1 MAGWTTDDIYKP
13 KGDYKF
19 PDYSGSMK
27 SSGGSSSPGKASLR
41 EGAEKA
47 LPFLKGF
54 IGDRSRGQSSS
65 GSVTMGDYKPVGGST
80 STGGMNQDLTIV
92 HHPSTGQPMV
102 MPGTPAKEGVGSK
115 LGKLAIGVGV
125 GALTGGWGGA
135 ALGGL
140 QGAGSFF
147 E

>member
-1 MAGWTTDDIYKP
+1 MTSFNGWAYE
-13 KGDYKF
+13 KGAPSFYNE
-19 PDYSGSMK
+19 
-27 SSGGSSSPGKASLR
+27 SSSSNPGGQSLR
-41 EGAEKA
+41 EGANAA
-47 LPFLKGF
+47 LPFLKNF
-54 IGDRSRGQSSS
+54 IGGRSRGQSSS
-65 GSVTMGDYKPVGGST
+65 GNITMGDYKPVGGST
-80 STGGMNQDLTIV
+80 STGGLNQDLTIV

-102 MPGTPAKEGVGSK
+102 MPGTPAKEGIGSK

-147 E
+147 ED

>member
-1 MAGWTTDDIYKP
+1 MAGWTTGDIYTP

-19 PDYSGSMK
+19 PDYSGSFK
-27 SSGGSSSPGKASLR
+27 QSGGSPGSRSLS
-41 EGAEKA
+41 EGATA
-47 LPFLKGF
+47 AVPFLKNF
-54 IGDRSRGQSSS
+54 IGGRSRGQSSS
-65 GSVTMGDYKPVGGST
+65 GSVMMGDYKPVGGST

-102 MPGTPAKEGVGSK
+102 MPGTPAKEGIGSK
-115 LGKLAIGVGV
+115 LGKLALGVGV

-147 E
+147 ED

>member
-1 MAGWTTDDIYKP
+1 MAGWTTGDIYTP
-13 KGDYKF
+13 KGDYNF
-19 PDYSGSMK
+19 PDYSGSFK
-27 SSGGSSSPGKASLR
+27 KGGSGPGSSSLR
-41 EGAEKA
+41 EGATA
-47 LPFLKGF
+47 AVPFLKNF
-54 IGDRSRGQSSS
+54 IGSRSRGQSSS
-65 GSVTMGDYKPVGGST
+65 GYVDMGEYKPVGGST

-102 MPGTPAKEGVGSK
+102 MPGTPAKEGIGSK

-147 E
+147 ED

>member
-1 MAGWTTDDIYKP
+1 MAGWTTGDIYTP
-13 KGDYKF
+13 KGDYNF
-19 PDYSGSMK
+19 PDYSGSFK
-27 SSGGSSSPGKASLR
+27 QSGGSPGGKSLG
-41 EGAEKA
+41 EGATAA
-47 LPFLKGF
+47 LPFLQNF
-54 IGDRSRGQSSS
+54 IGGRSRGKSSS
-65 GSVTMGDYKPVGGST
+65 GGITMGDYKPVGGST

-102 MPGTPAKEGVGSK
+102 IPGTPAKEGIGSK

-147 E
+147 ED